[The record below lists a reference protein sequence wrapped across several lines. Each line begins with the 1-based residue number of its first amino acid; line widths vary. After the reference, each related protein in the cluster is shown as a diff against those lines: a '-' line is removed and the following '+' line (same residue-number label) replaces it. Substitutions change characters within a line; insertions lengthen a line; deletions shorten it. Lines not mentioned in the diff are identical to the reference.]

1 VEEEIEIV
9 VSVYIKKKP
18 VLGRQPDPIFELIET
33 G

>member
-1 VEEEIEIV
+1 LEEEVEIV

-18 VLGRQPDPIFELIET
+18 VLGRQPDPVFELIKA